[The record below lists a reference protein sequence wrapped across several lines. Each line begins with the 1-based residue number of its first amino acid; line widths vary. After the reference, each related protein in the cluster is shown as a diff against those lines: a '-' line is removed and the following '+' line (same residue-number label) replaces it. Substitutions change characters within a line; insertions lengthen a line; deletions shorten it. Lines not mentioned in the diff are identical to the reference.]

1 MKVLVTG
8 NRGFLAKHL
17 VKKFISLNWEIYTSN
32 TDQANLL
39 EEKNLHIYNK
49 IKFDYIFHLAVYT
62 KPGDF
67 NLKYPAD
74 VFYVNQKINTNILN
88 YWKSFQSQAKF
99 ITFGTS
105 AGYDIDIEMREKN
118 YLIGSPDINLFEY
131 GLTKRM
137 LLVGLQAYAKQYG
150 MKYLYYIPSN
160 FYGPEFDFSDKHFI
174 FDIIKKIY
182 EGKKFNQDVILW
194 GDGNQKRELIYV
206 EDAIDIIMNTL
217 YLENNILNLSSGIE
231 LSIKEYVKNICKILN
246 YNLKKI
252 FYNKDTYVGV
262 KSRKIY
268 TDKIKEIL
276 PTHQN
281 IELSNGLSETINW
294 FINNYERAR
303 NEK

>member
-1 MKVLVTG
+1 MKVLITG
-8 NRGFLAKHL
+8 NRGFLGKHL
-17 VKKFISLNWEIYTSN
+17 VKKFISLNWEIYNSN
-32 TDQANLL
+32 TDEANLL
-39 EEKNLHIYNK
+39 DEKNLHIYNK

-67 NLKYPAD
+67 NLKHPAD
-74 VFYVNQKINTNILN
+74 VYYVNQKININILN

-105 AGYDIDIEMREKN
+105 AGYDVGIEMREKN

-131 GLTKRM
+131 GLSKRM

-160 FYGPEFDFSDKHFI
+160 FYGPEFDIHDKHFI

-182 EGKKFNQDVILW
+182 YGKKFNKDVILW
-194 GDGNQKRELIYV
+194 GDGNQKRELIYI
-206 EDAIDIIMNTL
+206 EDAINIIISTL
-217 YLENNILNLSSGIE
+217 HLENNIFNLSSGIE
-231 LSIKEYVKNICKILN
+231 LSIKEYVENICKILN
-246 YNLKKI
+246 YDLKKI
-252 FYNKDTYVGV
+252 LYNKDRYVGV

-276 PTHQN
+276 PTHQYF
-281 IELSNGLSETINW
+281 ELSKGLEHTIRYYVEILNQ
-294 FINNYERAR
+294 INS
-303 NEK
+303 